1 MKIAIVCYP
10 TFGGSGVVA
19 TELGLELARKGHEI
33 HFITYNQPVRL
44 ALLNPNLHY
53 HEVNVPEYPLFH
65 YQPYELALSSKLVDM
80 VKLHKIELL
89 HVHYAIP
96 HAYAGYM
103 AKQMLK
109 EEGIYIPMVTTLHG
123 TDITLVGNHPHYKPS
138 VSFSINKSDVV
149 TSVSQSLKDETY
161 KLFKIEKEIVVI
173 PNFIEVDKVKQEDG
187 APCYRTIL
195 AKNQEKIITHISNFR
210 KVKRIP
216 DVIKTFYKI
225 QQSIPA
231 KLMMVGEG
239 PEKEKAEQLCEELGI
254 TDKVIFFGN
263 SNEINK
269 ILCFSDLFLLP
280 SETESFGLAALEA
293 MVCNV
298 PVISSNTG
306 GLPEVNEQGFS
317 GFLSNVGDIDD
328 MVKNALYIL
337 KDDAVLAQFKKNAYS
352 VALKFDIKKILP
364 LYEAVYQKAI
374 QNQLIQK
381 Q

>member
-1 MKIAIVCYP
+1 M
-10 TFGGSGVVA
+10 
-19 TELGLELARKGHEI
+19 
-33 HFITYNQPVRL
+33 
-44 ALLNPNLHY
+44 
-53 HEVNVPEYPLFH
+53 
-65 YQPYELALSSKLVDM
+65 
-80 VKLHKIELL
+80 
-89 HVHYAIP
+89 
-96 HAYAGYM
+96 
-103 AKQMLK
+103 
-109 EEGIYIPMVTTLHG
+109 
-123 TDITLVGNHPHYKPS
+123 
-138 VSFSINKSDVV
+138 
-149 TSVSQSLKDETY
+149 
-161 KLFKIEKEIVVI
+161 
-173 PNFIEVDKVKQEDG
+173 
-187 APCYRTIL
+187 YRTIL